1 MESNNISQNV
11 FNSINDIFSKIFSSI
26 DENIYN
32 ILDDITFIDKDLVE
46 NYKLNKIIGNN
57 NSEGILLI
65 CNALILGVILYYSIN
80 YLISHLTLTKVEQ
93 PTQFI
98 FRLIIFSI
106 LMNYSVWICT
116 WIIEIVSIITNIIRQ
131 IGENLFNESICFSKF
146 IELINEK
153 IYIEDNLNLFSFD
166 GVIKSFIS
174 FGFINLIF
182 SNALRYIMI
191 QVLLILSPFSFLC
204 LTNQKTEWIFKKWIL
219 IFLSLLL
226 EQILISVILVL
237 GFSFEKMLNK
247 EIIKLLYVGILYG
260 LIKAN
265 SFMNQI
271 FGGISTTVGTGINTM
286 KAIK

>member
-26 DENIYN
+26 DENIYY
-32 ILDDITFIDKDLVE
+32 ILDDITFINKDLVE

-80 YLISHLTLTKVEQ
+80 YLISHLTLSKVEQ

-131 IGENLFNESICFSKF
+131 IGESLFNESICFSKF

-153 IYIEDNLNLFSFD
+153 IYIEENLNLFSFD

-182 SNALRYIMI
+182 SNALRYIMV
-191 QVLLILSPFSFLC
+191 QVLLILSPFAFLC
-204 LTNQKTEWIFKKWIL
+204 LINQKTEWIFKKWIL
-219 IFLSLLL
+219 IFLTLLL

-237 GFSFEKMLNK
+237 AFSFEKMLNK
-247 EIIKLLYVGILYG
+247 EIVKLLYVGILYG

-265 SFMNQI
+265 SFMSQI

-286 KAIK
+286 KTIK